1 MHYIPEHRLR
11 LGCRLYR
18 HNQRGHLARQRQQL
32 RPNPPECTCHHQV
45 KFAHRYLVA
54 TRKGVLHLAVVSL
67 RRRKPRPLGSQIK
80 RIARAEADVA
90 AAKAREA
97 TDKAAPTDLAAREE
111 AERYIDDAIA
121 ANAHAK
127 AAAKDRGSAKGG
139 ARAVTLRSVWT
150 GTITDLTACAG
161 HYWHTDK
168 EALQMLIAQMVHRD
182 VRAGKRDIPGVDIT
196 EERVAQ

>member
-1 MHYIPEHRLR
+1 MQGRYNPLLKRADLMAD
-11 LGCRLYR
+11 LCKKV
-18 HNQRGHLARQRQQL
+18 LAPFLSKQEDEKR
-32 RPNPPECTCHHQV
+32 E
-45 KFAHRYLVA
+45 VA
-54 TRKGVLHLAVVSL
+54 
-67 RRRKPRPLGSQIK
+67 
-80 RIARAEADVA
+80 RIARADADVA

-97 TDKAAPTDLAAREE
+97 VDKAAPTDLAAHEE

-150 GTITDLTACAG
+150 GTITDLTACAR
-161 HYWHTDK
+161 HYWTTDQA
-168 EALQMLIAQMVHRD
+168 ALQTLIAEMVHRD